1 MRYLWKR
8 NQRSQ
13 TATDSLRQLASAGNY
28 DCVVEHISS
37 DGGNLNNTDKYGRTI
52 LHWAVIEGKF
62 ELVTSLL
69 ERQDI
74 EIGTTDWLGKP
85 AIYYAV
91 ICEDKE
97 MVQLF
102 LNKKHGKKG
111 ENPPRDKDGRT
122 ALHDALDSGSNGM
135 AELCLEQEL
144 ISLPDSCGRT
154 PLIHAARTGNTSML
168 QHLHSHG
175 ASIDSSDE
183 EKGRTALHW
192 AAYCGSEEMV
202 KELVLMGAD
211 VTAKDHDGH
220 TALHMAAA
228 NGHLLAATL
237 LLENK
242 KLQHEHAAMSKLLI
256 ESMSNIEERD
266 AKGNT
271 LLHWAALKSN
281 ATVVEV
287 MLHSLGERDAAI
299 LAMQGEYDETPLHVA
314 TFHNDTAMIK
324 VMMKHL
330 GEKSD
335 AILMKQDGGKR
346 TALHLAAQRDIAAPV
361 KVSTLLECLKENA
374 GAMMMIPDRWGWTP
388 LHHAAK
394 CGNTGAFEV
403 MLECLKEKAS
413 TVMVMLDLDNRTPLH
428 WAASRCDAGTVK
440 MILECLETEVAC
452 PLMAMEDIHNRTPLH
467 LAAKGGHTA
476 TVKVM
481 LEYLGEDASAI
492 IILRDDQGN
501 TPLHWAAAENDNE
514 ATVVAILEYL
524 ADTSIAGNAMDIMD
538 HKKCTPLHLAA
549 RRGKVPMIKAMLRY
563 LNKTEG
569 ASCLTMMDDD
579 GMLPLEYP
587 VAKKLV
593 QETEFIIET
602 GPKQET
608 DNINR

>member
-8 NQRSQ
+8 DQRSQ

-28 DCVVEHISS
+28 DYVVEHISS
-37 DGGNLNNTDKYGRTI
+37 DGGNLNDTDKYGRTI
-52 LHWAVIEGKF
+52 LHWAVMEGKL

-74 EIGTTDWLGKP
+74 EIGTTD
-85 AIYYAV
+85 
-91 ICEDKE
+91 C
-97 MVQLF
+97 
-102 LNKKHGKKG
+102 
-111 ENPPRDKDGRT
+111 
-122 ALHDALDSGSNGM
+122 
-135 AELCLEQEL
+135 
-144 ISLPDSCGRT
+144 
-154 PLIHAARTGNTSML
+154 
-168 QHLHSHG
+168 HG

-211 VTAKDHDGH
+211 VTAKDHD
-220 TALHMAAA
+220 
-228 NGHLLAATL
+228 
-237 LLENK
+237 
-242 KLQHEHAAMSKLLI
+242 
-256 ESMSNIEERD
+256 
-266 AKGNT
+266 
-271 LLHWAALKSN
+271 
-281 ATVVEV
+281 VVEV

-314 TFHNDTAMIK
+314 TFHNDAAMIK

-361 KVSTLLECLKENA
+361 KVRTLLECLKENA

-413 TVMVMLDLDNRTPLH
+413 TVMVMLDWDNRTPLH

-440 MILECLETEVAC
+440 MILEYLETEVAC
-452 PLMAMEDIHNRTPLH
+452 PLMAMGDIHNRTPLH

-481 LEYLGEDASAI
+481 LEYLGEDASAK
-492 IILRDDQGN
+492 IILGDDEGN

-514 ATVVAILEYL
+514 ATVVAILENL
-524 ADTSIAGNAMDIMD
+524 AETLIADSPMDIMD

-549 RRGKVPMIKAMLRY
+549 RRGKVPIIKAMLRY
-563 LNKTEG
+563 LKKAEG

-587 VAKKLV
+587 VAQKLV
-593 QETEFIIET
+593 QEAEFTIET

-608 DNINR
+608 DKMNR